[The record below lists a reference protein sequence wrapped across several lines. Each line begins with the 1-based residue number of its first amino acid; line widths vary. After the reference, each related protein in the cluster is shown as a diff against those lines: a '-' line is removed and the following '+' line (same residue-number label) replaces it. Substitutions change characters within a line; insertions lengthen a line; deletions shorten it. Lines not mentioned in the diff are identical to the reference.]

1 MPVHRRYFEFD
12 EVGTLS
18 DLTNPYFEGTA
29 TANAHAAFGRSKEKR
44 SRASLGDRSAGAR
57 RQWVSPKRS
66 AVFAGTA
73 REAKTLA
80 QRVGGLSDH
89 PASHPP
95 TGVLDA
101 GFAIEENSTWLG
113 DHPDRYR
120 VVSRERHRAFN
131 AEEAVTV
138 KDESELGVRVQRVVN
153 ADTGEGHL
161 YGHSAQR
168 EQKEQNLEALFS
180 ERFEAELQ
188 KLASGLHKK
197 GTVKRS
203 DKVLERLGRVKQKYA
218 RAAQYDD
225 VSVEHDEAREPA
237 TALQWARNQTLDDT
251 LGGGLLAH
259 PSRRLG

>member
-1 MPVHRRYFEFD
+1 MTVALVLDGSGF
-12 EVGTLS
+12 
-18 DLTNPYFEGTA
+18 
-29 TANAHAAFGRSKEKR
+29 
-44 SRASLGDRSAGAR
+44 
-57 RQWVSPKRS
+57 PKRS

-138 KDESELGVRVQRVVN
+138 K
-153 ADTGEGHL
+153 
-161 YGHSAQR
+161 
-168 EQKEQNLEALFS
+168 
-180 ERFEAELQ
+180 
-188 KLASGLHKK
+188 
-197 GTVKRS
+197 
-203 DKVLERLGRVKQKYA
+203 VLERLGRVKQKYA